1 MHNVSIDTKL
11 KKQTNGIYQVFLED
25 NHLKIEDYDSN
36 KNYKWYMNIDS
47 FSILNSFSNISDNI
61 NDTIVLYKE
70 KIGTPR
76 RIKF

>member
-1 MHNVSIDTKL
+1 MHNVLIDTKL
-11 KKQTNGIYQVFLED
+11 KKQTNGIYKVFLED

>member
-1 MHNVSIDTKL
+1 MHNVLIDTKL
-11 KKQTNGIYQVFLED
+11 KKQTNGIYKVFLED
-25 NHLKIEDYDSN
+25 NYLKIEDYDSN

>member
-1 MHNVSIDTKL
+1 MHNVLIDTKL

>member
-1 MHNVSIDTKL
+1 MYNVSIDTKL

-76 RIKF
+76 RIKI